1 MTERHG
7 VRLAFETTSRLVA
20 LDRLIPLKTLRD
32 GLRESSKYR
41 QILGSVRAIGL
52 VEAPVVTPAPTAP
65 GCYYLLDGHLRI
77 EALRDIG
84 IEEVECLVS
93 TDDEGYTYNRRINRL
108 TPVQEHRMIRQAVE
122 RGVPEAKIGEALG
135 LDVGS
140 IQRRTRL
147 LNGISPGAVEL
158 LKDVQCPAIVF
169 DLLRQMLPT
178 RQVEAAELM
187 IGQNNFSGQFARALL
202 GATPDKLLVKSQ
214 KRAANAGS
222 SADQLARMEHELA
235 RLQIQV
241 KSVEDTYGVD
251 NLHLTVARGYVRSL
265 LSNPRI
271 VRWIDQHRPEYLGEL
286 QAIAEIE
293 AIAATADAAE

>member
-1 MTERHG
+1 MTERRG
-7 VRLAFETTSRLVA
+7 VRLAFETTARLVA
-20 LDRLIPLKTLRD
+20 LDRLIPLKMLRD
-32 GLRESSKYR
+32 GWRESAKYS

-84 IEEVECLVS
+84 TEEVECLVS

-108 TPVQEHRMIRQAVE
+108 TPVQEHRMIRRAVE

-147 LNGISPGAVEL
+147 LNGISPDTVDL
-158 LKDVQCPAIVF
+158 LRDVQCPAIVF
-169 DLLRQMLPT
+169 DLLRQMLPA

-202 GATPDKLLVKSQ
+202 GATPDRLLVKSQ
-214 KRAANAGS
+214 KRAADMGS

-235 RLQIQV
+235 RLQLQV

-271 VRWIDQHRPEYLGEL
+271 VRWVNQHRPEYLGEL
-286 QAIAEIE
+286 QVIAEIE
-293 AIAATADAAE
+293 VIAATADAAE

>member
-1 MTERHG
+1 MTERWG
-7 VRLAFETTSRLVA
+7 VRLAFETTARLVA
-20 LDRLIPLKTLRD
+20 LDRLIPLKMLRD
-32 GLRESSKYR
+32 GWRESAKYS

-84 IEEVECLVS
+84 TEEVECLVS

-108 TPVQEHRMIRQAVE
+108 TPVQEHRMIRRAVE

-147 LNGISPGAVEL
+147 LNGISPDTVDL

-169 DLLRQMLPT
+169 DLLRQMLPA

-202 GATPDKLLVKSQ
+202 GATPDRLLVKSQ
-214 KRAANAGS
+214 KRAADLGS

-235 RLQIQV
+235 RLQLQV

-271 VRWIDQHRPEYLGEL
+271 VRWVNQHRPEYLGEL
-286 QAIAEIE
+286 QVIAEIE
-293 AIAATADAAE
+293 VIAATADAAE

>member
-1 MTERHG
+1 MTERRG
-7 VRLAFETTSRLVA
+7 VRLAFETTARLVA
-20 LDRLIPLKTLRD
+20 LDRLIPLKMLRD
-32 GLRESSKYR
+32 GWRESAKYS

-84 IEEVECLVS
+84 TEEVECLVS

-108 TPVQEHRMIRQAVE
+108 TPVQEHRMIRRAVE

-147 LNGISPGAVEL
+147 LNGISPDTVDL

-169 DLLRQMLPT
+169 DLLRQMLPA

-202 GATPDKLLVKSQ
+202 GATPDRLLVKSQ
-214 KRAANAGS
+214 KRAADLGS

-235 RLQIQV
+235 RLQLQV

-271 VRWIDQHRPEYLGEL
+271 VRWVNQHRPEYLGEL
-286 QAIAEIE
+286 QVIAEIDV
-293 AIAATADAAE
+293 IAATADAAE

>member
-1 MTERHG
+1 MTDAHR
-7 VRLAFETTSRLVA
+7 VRLGFETTPRVVT

-32 GLRESSKYR
+32 GLRESAKYR

-52 VEAPVVTPAPTAP
+52 VEAPVVAPATSAP
-65 GCYYLLDGHLRI
+65 GCYYLLNGHLRV

-84 IEEVECLVS
+84 IKEVECLVS
-93 TDDEGYTYNRRINRL
+93 TDDEGFTYNRRINRL
-108 TPVQEHRMIRQAVE
+108 TPVQEHRMIRRAVE
-122 RGVPEAKIGEALG
+122 RGVPEAQIGEALG
-135 LDVGS
+135 LDVVS

-147 LNGISPGAVEL
+147 LNGISPDVADL
-158 LKDVQCPAIVF
+158 LKDVQCPATVF
-169 DLLRQMLPT
+169 DLLRQMLPA
-178 RQVEAAELM
+178 RQIDAAELM

-202 GATPDKLLVKSQ
+202 GATPDRLLVKSR
-214 KRAANAGS
+214 KTSDAGS
-222 SADQLARMEHELA
+222 SADQLARMERELA

-251 NLHLTVARGYVRSL
+251 NLHLTIARGYVRSL

-271 VRWIDQHRPEYLGEL
+271 VRWIDQHRSEYLGEL
-286 QAIAEIE
+286 QIIAEIE

>member
-1 MTERHG
+1 MTESRR

-20 LDRLIPLKTLRD
+20 LDRLIPLKMLRD
-32 GLRESSKYR
+32 GWRESAKYR

-52 VEAPVVTPAPTAP
+52 VEAPVVTSAPTAP

-84 IEEVECLVS
+84 AEEVECLVS

-108 TPVQEHRMIRQAVE
+108 TPVQEHRMIRRAVE
-122 RGVPEAKIGEALG
+122 RGVPETQIGKALG

-140 IQRRTRL
+140 IHRRTRL
-147 LNGISPGAVEL
+147 LNGISADAVDL
-158 LKDVQCPAIVF
+158 LKDIQCPAIVF
-169 DLLRQMLPT
+169 DLLRQMLPA

-202 GATPDKLLVKSQ
+202 GATPDRLLVKSR
-214 KRAANAGS
+214 KRAADAGS

-235 RLQIQV
+235 RLQLQV

-271 VRWIDQHRPEYLGEL
+271 VRWVDQHRPEYLREL
-286 QAIAEIE
+286 QVIAEIE
-293 AIAATADAAE
+293 VIAATADAAE